1 MEFENNL
8 FQMGEKLLKSPVE
21 QLAFLEIQADFMV
34 LL

>member
-1 MEFENNL
+1 MEFEKNI
-8 FQMGEKLLKSPVE
+8 FKMGEKLPKSPVE